1 MSRVISGSTPLSER
15 KLCLRER
22 KQHTRAVLTQ
32 PTSPFHLVI
41 RSSLMQNM
49 VGIFLVEALFYDFNF
64 QALALGIFKHH
75 EIGRDFTVY
84 SDNRIV

>member
-1 MSRVISGSTPLSER
+1 MSRVILDSTRLSER

-49 VGIFLVEALFYDFNF
+49 VSILLVEVLFKNCNF
-64 QALALGIFKHH
+64 Q
-75 EIGRDFTVY
+75 EISNIIKLSVT
-84 SDNRIV
+84 SQ